1 MFKNTIFMGLTTA
14 AKMLSGIV
22 VFVLMARLLGPHD
35 FGLIAYSFTF
45 ATLLVL
51 IVDYGFPQQILRE
64 IGSSPAKASQIVGE
78 VLGAKILLSFLVL
91 LISIIY
97 LSFFTPRQE
106 FAFVFELLLLSCLVA
121 SFCELLNT
129 VLRAIG
135 QYKKETNIATIGSLI
150 HFFLLLT
157 VLLIT
162 QNVLI
167 VGFAFFISRCI
178 FLIVSW
184 KAYNSSMGAITFN
197 FEREQILKTL
207 KVGFPYA
214 ADAGF
219 TNFFQQIDTLIV
231 KHFLGF
237 SGVGLYQAA
246 TKWLQGGMQFAPV
259 LANVYLPTLANNVS
273 SKEKN
278 FKYVKMLNIKML
290 AIGSSGW
297 LFFTFF
303 GANLSELVY
312 GEQFQKITNIW
323 PFVGF
328 LMWVRYVAASSGVI
342 LTAYGKQN
350 VRVYTQVVSLLVFF
364 CIVPNLIRL
373 YNLEGMLIAMSVTF
387 ITIFLIYLSSLV
399 RFRIPTGFNFI
410 TILYCIVITAFAIF
424 EMQRS
429 L

>member
-1 MFKNTIFMGLTTA
+1 MFKNTMFMGLTTA

-35 FGLIAYSFTF
+35 FGLIVYSFTF
-45 ATLLVL
+45 ATLVVL

-64 IGSSPAKASQIVGE
+64 IGSIPGNANEIVGS
-78 VLGAKILLSFLVL
+78 VFGTKIILSFVVL
-91 LISIIY
+91 LIAALY
-97 LSFFTPRQE
+97 LFFFTFKPE
-106 FAFVFELLLLSCLVA
+106 FVFVFGFLLLSCLIA
-121 SFCELLNT
+121 SFCEFLNT
-129 VLRAIG
+129 ALRAVG
-135 QYKKETNIATIGSLI
+135 HYKKETNIATIGSI
-150 HFFLLLT
+150 VHFFLLLT
-157 VLLIT
+157 VLYIT
-162 QNVLI
+162 HNVVI
-167 VGFAFFISRCI
+167 VSFAFVVSRFI

-184 KAYNSSMGAITFN
+184 RAYKSSIGTIKYN
-197 FEREQILKTL
+197 FEREKILKTL
-207 KVGFPYA
+207 KDGFPYA

-259 LANVYLPTLANNVS
+259 LANVYLPTLANNLNQRDS
-273 SKEKN
+273 S

-290 AIGSSGW
+290 TIGSVGW
-297 LFFTFF
+297 FFFTFF
-303 GANLSELVY
+303 GATLSELVY
-312 GEQFQKITNIW
+312 GEKFQEITSIW

-342 LTAYGKQN
+342 LTAYGKQS
-350 VRVYTQVVSLLVFF
+350 VRVYTQIISLIVFF
-364 CIVPNLIRL
+364 CIVPSLISM
-373 YNLEGMLIAMSVTF
+373 YKLEGMLIAMSFTF
-387 ITIFLIYLSSLV
+387 ITIFFIYLSNLV
-399 RFRIPTGFNFI
+399 RFRIPTGFNLITIFYCIFI
-410 TILYCIVITAFAIF
+410 TTLAVF

>member
-35 FGLIAYSFTF
+35 FGLIAYSFTL

-64 IGSSPAKASQIVGE
+64 IGTTPDKASQIVGE
-78 VLGAKILLSFLVL
+78 VLGTKILLSLFVL

-97 LSFFTPRQE
+97 LSFFTRE
-106 FAFVFELLLLSCLVA
+106 FAFVFGFLLLSCLVA

-129 VLRAIG
+129 VLRAVG
-135 QYKKETNIATIGSLI
+135 HYKKETNIATIGSLI

-157 VLLIT
+157 VLFIT

-167 VGFAFFISRCI
+167 VAFAFVISRCI
-178 FLIVSW
+178 FLIVSS
-184 KAYNSSMGAITFN
+184 KAYSSSIGAITLN

-231 KHFLGF
+231 KYFLGF

-259 LANVYLPTLANNVS
+259 LANVYLPTLANNAS
-273 SKEKN
+273 RQERN

-312 GEQFQKITNIW
+312 GGQFKKITNIW

-342 LTAYGKQN
+342 LTAYGKQK
-350 VRVYTQVVSLLVFF
+350 VRVYTQVVSLIVFF
-364 CIVPNLIRL
+364 CIVPSLIRS
-373 YNLEGMLIAMSVTF
+373 YNLEGMLIAISVTF
-387 ITIFLIYLSSLV
+387 ITIFFIYLSSLV
-399 RFRIPTGFNFI
+399 RSRIPTGFNLI

-424 EMQRS
+424 EMQGS